1 MSTTTTTKQQ
11 QQQSTKPPPLI
22 IIGPYEHHSNILPWR
37 ELGYCTIETVQLT
50 STGIIDLQHL
60 ESILQQYTAA
70 HNNRPSMII
79 GSFSI
84 TSNITGIVSD
94 DIAITTLLH
103 QYGALSVW
111 DYATGA
117 SYLDIN
123 MNPSSPN
130 TAAKDAI
137 FISGHKLLGG
147 VGTPGVLIVKK
158 HLFSQLNPPSRSGG
172 GTVFYVTDQHHRFL
186 SNRIERYEGGTPNI
200 TGIWKLGLV
209 FKLKYTLKQELLQQQ
224 QQQQQSKP
232 QSSSLQS
239 LDIQRAYQ
247 IQQRLKQIPNLILL
261 DGHYEYSDNDDHRRH
276 HKQQQQQKQQKKVPI
291 FSFLIKCGTRFLH
304 YNYVSALLNDL
315 FGIQS
320 RGGCQ
325 CAGPYVQHLL
335 GMNYMKTNSTMEEQ
349 LIKTKD
355 ELLRP
360 GITRLSIPIIGTTNE
375 QEEYIIDCIEWVAQH
390 GWKFLHVYR
399 CNHRSGEWRHKS
411 RPGNTTPLGINERLW
426 LSHYQLFGNGS
437 KNLEQELEVTLV
449 EAKQNANDI
458 LRLVLQDQSSISQTM
473 KMVEAEESQS
483 SLRWYVYPK
492 DVARYIR
499 DGLNEVPGTMDMDNL
514 QGALRPLAMLDDAD
528 DDKGGQINPNHRP
541 VVAPPLPVDVNEISK
556 KSFRFRDGDDHTG
569 EAPLQEIADGFD
581 DGELSDECIIFDDA
595 ADEWKPIEPFLKET
609 GMVPET
615 PLSPAPIL
623 DAEQEENKMEIV
635 QLKFRD
641 GEHHGEAS
649 LEDIVA
655 GFDDGELSD
664 NCQIFNE
671 AIDEWQIL
679 TSFLGKENE
688 NKQPSTEEGDASAIT
703 ETTHPPKPSS
713 VDPDIDDDFALLDK
727 NDQKRPQRDSSMWG
741 KGQAQPIE
749 PKITTYMKQDG
760 GDEKEEKDD
769 VESKPKRFKHV
780 KPPPKLMKLV
790 TNALIQWDMIEE
802 GDRLLLGLSGGKD
815 SLSLLHVL
823 LEFQRKLPIHFDIE
837 VCTIDPMTPSFGK
850 YLTMG
855 SVQFVAIVSS
865 RVLTIYSLPLFR
877 PITVD
882 TIRRV
887 FGIEVSLHSR

>member
-1 MSTTTTTKQQ
+1 
-11 QQQSTKPPPLI
+11 
-22 IIGPYEHHSNILPWR
+22 
-37 ELGYCTIETVQLT
+37 
-50 STGIIDLQHL
+50 
-60 ESILQQYTAA
+60 
-70 HNNRPSMII
+70 MII

-94 DIAITTLLH
+94 DIAITSLLH

-117 SYLDIN
+117 SYLDIY
-123 MNPSSPN
+123 MNPSPY
-130 TAAKDAI
+130 AAKDAI

-172 GTVFYVTDQHHRFL
+172 GTVFYVTDLHHRFL

-209 FKLKYTLKQELLQQQ
+209 FKLKYSLKQKLLQQQ
-224 QQQQQSKP
+224 QTSQQQP
-232 QSSSLQS
+232 SSLQS

-261 DGHYEYSDNDDHRRH
+261 DGHYEYNDGS
-276 HKQQQQQKQQKKVPI
+276 QQQQQKKVPI
-291 FSFLIKCGTRFLH
+291 YSFLIKCGTRFLH
-304 YNYVSALLNDL
+304 YNFVSALLNDL

-335 GMNYMKTNSTMEEQ
+335 GMNYINTNSTMEEQ

-360 GITRLSIPIIGTTNE
+360 GITRLSIPTIGTTNE
-375 QEEYIIDCIEWVAQH
+375 QEEYIINSIKWVAHH

-399 CNHRSGEWRHKS
+399 CNHRSGEWSHKS

-426 LSHYQLFGNGS
+426 LSHYQLFVDES
-437 KNLEQELEVTLV
+437 KTHREQEQQVPLA
-449 EAKQNANDI
+449 EAKQNANAV
-458 LRLVLQDQSSISQTM
+458 LRLVLQDQANIAQTM
-473 KMVEAEESQS
+473 KMVEEEEPLS

-492 DVARYIR
+492 DVVRYIR
-499 DGLNEVPGTMDMDNL
+499 DGFDVVPGTMDMDNL

-528 DDKGGQINPNHRP
+528 DKVSQVNPNLYP
-541 VVAPPLPVDVNEISK
+541 VVACPPPVDANEISNK
-556 KSFRFRDGDDHTG
+556 AFRFRDGEDHIG

-595 ADEWKPIEPFLKET
+595 VDEWKPIEPFLKEA
-609 GMVPET
+609 GMISRLSLSKSS
-615 PLSPAPIL
+615 LSPPPVS
-623 DAEQEENKMEIV
+623 DTKEEEKRVGIV
-635 QLKFRD
+635 QLRFRD
-641 GEHHGEAS
+641 GEHSGEAS
-649 LEDIVA
+649 LEDIVS

-664 NCQIFNE
+664 SCQIFNE
-671 AIDEWQIL
+671 VIDEWQII
-679 TSFLGKENE
+679 TIFLRKENG
-688 NKQPSTEEGDASAIT
+688 NKPPSTEEGDARAIASEVDEKVVSKAT
-703 ETTHPPKPSS
+703 PAPKPFA
-713 VDPDIDDDFALLDK
+713 VDPDIDDDIAFLNK

-749 PKITTYMKQDG
+749 PKITTYMKQDD

-769 VESKPKRFKHV
+769 VDVKSKPKRFMHV

-790 TNALIQWDMIEE
+790 TNALIQWDMIED

-823 LEFQRKLPIHFDIE
+823 LEFQRKLPISFDIE

-850 YLTMG
+850 YLKIKR
-855 SVQFVAIVSS
+855 VQFIAIVSGK
-865 RVLTIYSLPLFR
+865 VLTIFALPPFR
-877 PITVD
+877 SIVFD
-882 TIRRV
+882 TLCRV
-887 FGIEVSLHSR
+887 FRFEISLHSRRYW